1 MTSKTTAPRPTFDNR
16 ADASGATARP
26 TADLGGLKV
35 VESSDL
41 FGRRTEIGI
50 MHDGS
55 LYRLK
60 ITRQGKLIL
69 NK

>member
-1 MTSKTTAPRPTFDNR
+1 MSERTTATPQAPAQSASPRPRTVLQGPRRFN
-16 ADASGATARP
+16 TA
-26 TADLGGLKV
+26 
-35 VESSDL
+35 EL
-41 FGRRTEIGI
+41 FGEATEVEIE
-50 MHDGS
+50 HEDA

>member
-1 MTSKTTAPRPTFDNR
+1 MTLTANRMEYRLQPRMISAGQIEHHQTILR
-16 ADASGATARP
+16 SVRT
-26 TADLGGLKV
+26 L
-35 VESSDL
+35 ESDSL
-41 FGRRTEIGI
+41 FHGEKEIGI
-50 MHDGS
+50 EHHGS

>member
-1 MTSKTTAPRPTFDNR
+1 MNSYNKDDYRYR
-16 ADASGATARP
+16 ARRSY
-26 TADLGGLKV
+26 
-35 VESSDL
+35 VEVPERMQALPLTIRTISSAAL
-41 FGRRTEIGI
+41 FAGDQEIGI
-50 MHDGS
+50 EHGGA

>member
-1 MTSKTTAPRPTFDNR
+1 MPYNDSSKSQERGSTTLRPLPLVRTYSSRELF
-16 ADASGATARP
+16 SGAT
-26 TADLGGLKV
+26 
-35 VESSDL
+35 
-41 FGRRTEIGI
+41 EIAI
-50 MHDGS
+50 EHAGS

>member
-1 MTSKTTAPRPTFDNR
+1 MRYERVPMVVRTLSSNTLFQ
-16 ADASGATARP
+16 
-26 TADLGGLKV
+26 GGH
-35 VESSDL
+35 
-41 FGRRTEIGI
+41 EIGI
-50 MHDGS
+50 EHHGA

>member
-1 MTSKTTAPRPTFDNR
+1 A
-16 ADASGATARP
+16 
-26 TADLGGLKV
+26 
-35 VESSDL
+35 
-41 FGRRTEIGI
+41 
-50 MHDGS
+50 

>member
-1 MTSKTTAPRPTFDNR
+1 M
-16 ADASGATARP
+16 SGM
-26 TADLGGLKV
+26 KV
-35 VESSDL
+35 VESREL
-41 FGRRTEIGI
+41 FGRLTEIGI

>member
-1 MTSKTTAPRPTFDNR
+1 MDDPIFRTFESHVLFD
-16 ADASGATARP
+16 GANE
-26 TADLGGLKV
+26 V
-35 VESSDL
+35 
-41 FGRRTEIGI
+41 GI
-50 MHDGS
+50 EHDGS

>member
-1 MTSKTTAPRPTFDNR
+1 MNSMRYTIEFARRDRSPAYRRDEPAGHRSFDMKTISSNSLFE
-16 ADASGATARP
+16 
-26 TADLGGLKV
+26 GGK
-35 VESSDL
+35 
-41 FGRRTEIGI
+41 EIGI
-50 MHDGS
+50 EHGGA